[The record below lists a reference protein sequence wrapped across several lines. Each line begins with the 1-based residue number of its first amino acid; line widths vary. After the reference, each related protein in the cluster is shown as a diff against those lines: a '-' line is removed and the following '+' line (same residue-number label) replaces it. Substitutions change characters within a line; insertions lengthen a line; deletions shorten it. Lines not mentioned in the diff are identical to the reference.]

1 MNFASIPFR
10 QAEGPAKLRAHGMRL
25 IRQEGTRMYV
35 LQLDSAQRDYLLSLL
50 REQRTPAAK
59 GLVAQLR
66 SSDDVFGVVMW
77 SNDDI
82 AFQLR
87 EQGAPD
93 TLENIWAVRESY
105 IGRHIDDQMVEHGW
119 GVLKESVS
127 ELKWRG

>member
-1 MNFASIPFR
+1 
-10 QAEGPAKLRAHGMRL
+10 MRL

-50 REQRTPAAK
+50 REQRTSAAT

-82 AFQLR
+82 ASQLR

-93 TLENIWAVRESY
+93 TPENIWAVRESY
-105 IGRHIDDQMVEHGW
+105 NGRHIDDQMVEQGW
-119 GVLKESVS
+119 SVLKESVW